1 MNKKML
7 VLSVI
12 LLLTAMCITSASLV
26 KVQGAVGD
34 GQWITNYSIKDA
46 GTGVTLYSKDFAS
59 GATSGTGQILEN
71 EGLEVTVT
79 INIATSNPSSDL
91 TLATKMGPLS
101 GQSYWSPGSNY
112 NLGGNY
118 NPTSPSI
125 QFPENSGTL
134 VISCYGETPSNV
146 VESTTSNGA
155 SVNIPYPFQL
165 VTLYDPTGAT
175 LDAVQTNLINGAI
188 ANYLTLLGQKEATL
202 KSYQSSG
209 VESGFVAI
217 YKNVINA
224 SETLNNEGFTAGAV
238 SALNSLNVS
247 APPSAASQAFYIPIA
262 VVLAVVAAVFAFL
275 FMRIR
280 GRVSYLQLVVE
291 DQVKDLEGLS
301 MRVSRIDRNAAA
313 NLQSVTERLKRLV
326 GA

>member
-7 VLSVI
+7 VISVI
-12 LLLTAMCITSASLV
+12 LLLTAMCITSTSLV
-26 KVQGAVGD
+26 KAQSIGT
-34 GQWITNYSIKDA
+34 GQWITSYTIKDA
-46 GTGVTLYSKDFAS
+46 GTGVTLLSKDFS
-59 GATSGTGQILEN
+59 TGATSGSGQILEN
-71 EGLEVTVT
+71 EGLDVTVT

-101 GQSYWSPGSNY
+101 SSGAYWSPGSSY
-112 NLGGNY
+112 NLGGSY
-118 NPTSPSI
+118 NPDSPSI
-125 QFPENSGTL
+125 TFPENSGTL
-134 VISCYGETPSNV
+134 IISCSGETPSGV

-155 SVNIPYPFQL
+155 TVNIPYPFQL
-165 VTLYDPTGAT
+165 VTLYDPSGKT
-175 LDAVQTNLINGAI
+175 LDAVQPNIINGAI
-188 ANYLTLLGQKEATL
+188 ANYLTDLGQKEATL

-238 SALNSLNVS
+238 SALDSLNVS

-262 VVLAVVAAVFAFL
+262 VVLAVVAALFAFL

-280 GRVSYLQLVVE
+280 GRVGYLQLVVE

-326 GA
+326 GE